1 MEEPNLFR
9 QLGNEWRAVGGGAEA
24 AAACARW
31 ARSSPVLAGLASPA
45 AVVALCQQRG
55 DPARSA
61 ALLRVVLGHV
71 GAGPWPARTVLQSVL
86 PGVASVARRARKFV
100 GPQGPWQR
108 FDELDQDAVTTA
120 YQRIEDLA
128 AAAPPWPAMAIV
140 DGTWQRLRDMANAE
154 GRRQSRQT
162 SFDGEA
168 AGRSLGPPPAVGEE
182 LAAALAEAVKLGIVD
197 HTDGWLVYAS
207 RAEGWHVKQLASSIG
222 RSGSWAWRRRVRA
235 EQLLE
240 GVGPALAAAG

>member
-1 MEEPNLFR
+1 MDEPNLFR

-61 ALLRVVLGHV
+61 ALLRAVLGQV

-100 GPQGPWQR
+100 GPHGPWQR

-128 AAAPPWPAMAIV
+128 AALPPWPAMAIV

-154 GRRQSRQT
+154 GKRQSRQT
-162 SFDGEA
+162 PFDGQA
-168 AGRSLGPPPAVGEE
+168 AGHSPSAPPAVGEE
-182 LAAALAEAVKLGIVD
+182 LASALAEAVKLGIVD

-207 RAEGWHVKQLASSIG
+207 RAEGWHMDQLASRLG

-235 EQLLE
+235 EQVLE
-240 GVGPALAAAG
+240 GVGAALAAAG